1 MVMPPPTPNQSCIIW
16 FGLTALAVV
25 ALVASVGALFWG
37 VGLVLGLLSPVLWP
51 LAIAAVISY
60 LLDPVVDLLARRKV
74 RRPTAIILVF
84 TLAVLLV
91 LGISAAIVPRL
102 ILETRELA
110 AKIPVYAAQIQQRT
124 SVWIERAGWQVP
136 FFPPT
141 KETSLP
147 STNAVST
154 NALDASAASIPVPK
168 AAEPTTEMAPEAQ
181 TWEQKLATTAFA
193 WLPKALPSAG
203 KWLGTQASRVAGWFG
218 LLAGLALVPVYCFY
232 FLLEKKG
239 IERKWTDYLPV
250 QESRVK
256 EELVFVLTAVNDR
269 LIVFFRGQVLVA
281 MCDGAL
287 YALGFFLI
295 GLNYSLL
302 IGLFA
307 GMLSIIPFLGAAL
320 TLIPALVL
328 AAVQFQ
334 DWLHPL
340 LVLLVFGVV
349 QALEGLVISPKI
361 IGDRVGL
368 HPLTI
373 IIAVM
378 VGTTLL
384 GGVLGGILAIPVTAA
399 LRVVM
404 FRYVWK
410 QP

>member
-1 MVMPPPTPNQSCIIW
+1 MAIPPPTPNQSRLIW
-16 FGLTALAVV
+16 FGLTALAIV

-37 VGLVLGLLSPVLWP
+37 VGLVLSLLSPVLWP

-60 LLDPVVDLLARRKV
+60 LLDPVVDLLARRKM

-84 TLAVLLV
+84 ALAVLLV
-91 LGISAAIVPRL
+91 LGIGAAIVPRL
-102 ILETRELA
+102 ILQARELA

-124 SVWIERAGWQVP
+124 AVWIERSGWQVP
-136 FFPPT
+136 FFHQT
-141 KETSLP
+141 KETASF
-147 STNAVST
+147 STNVLST
-154 NALDASAASIPVPK
+154 NALAASAAPVPVPN
-168 AAEPTTEMAPEAQ
+168 ADGTTREIPPEAQ
-181 TWEQKLATTAFA
+181 TPEQKLAATVFA
-193 WLPKALPSAG
+193 WLPKALPTAG
-203 KWLGTQASRVAGWFG
+203 KWLGAQASRVAGWFG

-239 IERKWTDYLPV
+239 IEKKWTDYLPV
-250 QESRVK
+250 QESRGK

-287 YALGFFLI
+287 YALGFFMI

-307 GMLSIIPFLGAAL
+307 GLLSIIPFLGAAL

-340 LVLLVFGVV
+340 LVLVVFGSV

-373 IIAVM
+373 IVAVM